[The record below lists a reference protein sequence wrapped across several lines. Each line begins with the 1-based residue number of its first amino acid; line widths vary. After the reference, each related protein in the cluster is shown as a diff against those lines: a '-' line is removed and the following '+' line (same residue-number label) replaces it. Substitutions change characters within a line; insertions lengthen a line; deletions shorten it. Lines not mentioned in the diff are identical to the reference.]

1 MRPLREIN
9 WWQLVNSYRWF
20 REHDYLP
27 KELIGYTTYGHTK
40 EKYVELFAYII
51 EHLSEEKLKWL
62 PDRFEQLYNW
72 IFMDEHISKKR
83 RGYKSS
89 FKQVIKNSRFGSSEG
104 TQAYIIDEMLLE
116 QKKYSTFAIAKAIG
130 STEGRVRRHINHL
143 RSKFKAEIEILTL
156 HQRGAT
162 IYYLKERK
170 KENVRPT
177 TKSRKLTVQSIDG
190 TEIRLNSS
198 KSKRYTKK
206 NSKNVL

>member
-1 MRPLREIN
+1 MGQKVHP
-9 WWQLVNSYRWF
+9 YGF
-20 REHDYLP
+20 RLG
-27 KELIGYTTYGHTK
+27 ITK
-40 EKYVELFAYII
+40 DWV
-51 EHLSEEKLKWL
+51 SKW
-62 PDRFEQLYNW
+62 YSN
-72 IFMDEHISKKR
+72 K
-83 RGYKSS
+83 
-89 FKQVIKNSRFGSSEG
+89 
-104 TQAYIIDEMLLE
+104 
-116 QKKYSTFAIAKAIG
+116 KKYSTFAIAKAIG